1 MLQMLQRKPKRIRS
15 AQLAQNQTLRAASDA
30 EQEGETWE
38 EKKHIKS
45 EKENARG
52 IHARHPLVHFNPET
66 YFWVASEPNL
76 SIYLY
81 FCKHSAVSAAR
92 SL

>member
-38 EKKHIKS
+38 EK
-45 EKENARG
+45 N
-52 IHARHPLVHFNPET
+52 T
-66 YFWVASEPNL
+66 
-76 SIYLY
+76 
-81 FCKHSAVSAAR
+81 
-92 SL
+92 